1 MEVADTV
8 MEDAVDTDMEDV
20 VIPLD
25 LTLPS
30 TPRASSVLV
39 PMPSHPETPLASSP
53 LSVPQV
59 VEPPS
64 PSSSPAS
71 SRLLSSRT
79 VIEYIS
85 DSEASVSGEDY
96 RTSYYERHHDNFDCS
111 DDEDYIDKPI
121 KKRKAIT
128 GKLRRRSEVLSEDET
143 EPSKKQKKQNEPDSS
158 LVVRGSANFMSHAYV
173 VSAKKDGVPI
183 TYKQAMLSR

>member
-1 MEVADTV
+1 MSKIPRNISSFGPSSSLQPSFSSVPGIKATAELPGLSTPPSSPEMEVADTV

-128 GKLRRRSEVLSEDET
+128 GKLRRRSE
-143 EPSKKQKKQNEPDSS
+143 
-158 LVVRGSANFMSHAYV
+158 
-173 VSAKKDGVPI
+173 
-183 TYKQAMLSR
+183 